1 MIKFAG
7 CQTPVVADKET
18 NITNALLAIKKAV
31 EEGGAQL
38 VALPEMF
45 SCPYS
50 TKVFREYSEPIP
62 GPTTERLSAAAKA
75 HGIYLIGGSIPELEA
90 ATGRIYNTCC
100 VFDPHGALVAKHRKV
115 HLFDVDVPGGISF
128 HESETLSAGDSVTYF
143 DVALPQ
149 GSQQLLLLLR
159 VGVGICFD
167 MRFTELST
175 VMATVHGCQ
184 MIVFPGAF
192 NMTTG
197 PAHWDLLLRSRAL
210 DAQAYVAG
218 VAPAR
223 DVNGVYVSYGN
234 TCVVSPWGDFVAHA
248 DEKETI
254 LYADIDL
261 SKIESVRQSVPVL
274 KNRRSDV
281 YDTMLVTKKKKKD

>member
-18 NITNALLAIKKAV
+18 NIVNALNAVKKAV

-45 SCPYS
+45 NCPYS
-50 TKVFREYSEPIP
+50 NKVFRAYSEPIP

-90 ATGRIYNTCC
+90 ASGRVYNTCC
-100 VFDPHGALVAKHRKV
+100 VFDPTGKLVAKHRKV

-143 DVALPQ
+143 DIVTPQ
-149 GSQQLLLLLR
+149 VSLR

-248 DEKETI
+248 DENETI
-254 LYADIDL
+254 VYAEIDL
-261 SKIESVRQSVPVL
+261 SKIESVRQSIPVL

-281 YDTMLVTKKKKKD
+281 YNTIINN

>member
-18 NITNALLAIKKAV
+18 NVSNALTAIKRAV

-45 SCPYS
+45 NCPYS
-50 TKVFREYSEPIP
+50 NKVFREYSEPVP
-62 GPTTERLSAAAKA
+62 GPTSERLAAAAKL
-75 HGIYLIGGSIPELEA
+75 HGIYLIGGSIPELET
-90 ATGRIYNTCC
+90 ATGRVYNTCC
-100 VFDPHGALVAKHRKV
+100 VFDPSGNLIAKHRKV

-128 HESETLSAGDSVTYF
+128 HESETLSAGDSATYF
-143 DVALPQ
+143 DIATPQ
-149 GSQQLLLLLR
+149 ASLR

-223 DVNGVYVSYGN
+223 DVDGVYVSYGN

-254 LYADIDL
+254 VYADIDT
-261 SKIESVRQSVPVL
+261 SKIESVRQSIPVL
-274 KNRRSDV
+274 KNRRSDI
-281 YDTMLVTKKKKKD
+281 YNTITKN